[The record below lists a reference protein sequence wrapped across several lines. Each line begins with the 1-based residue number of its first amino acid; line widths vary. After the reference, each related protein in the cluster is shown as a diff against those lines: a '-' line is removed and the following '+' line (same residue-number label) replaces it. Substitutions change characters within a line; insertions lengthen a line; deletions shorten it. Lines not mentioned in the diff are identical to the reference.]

1 MKIEILD
8 LGINNIDSVIRVFQN
23 CAGSNDLIS
32 VVDSKYSSNED
43 AHLLVLPGL
52 GNFSAG
58 MDAINSRGFNSLISS
73 QIARGGKIVG
83 ICLGMQLLG
92 SSSEE
97 SANVSGLNIIP
108 GLTRKLKEQ
117 EGERIPNVGWLE
129 TKRRRGISNFD
140 SLTRNQDFYF
150 VHSYEF
156 IPKDPSRIL
165 CTSLFGKHE
174 FVSGLISDNV
184 CAFQFHPEKSA
195 RAGKAL
201 INEIVDWSGREV

>member
-23 CAGSNDLIS
+23 CVGASDLIS
-32 VVDSKYSSNED
+32 IVDNKYSSTQD

-58 MDAINSRGFNSLISS
+58 MDAINSRGFDSLISS
-73 QIARGGKIVG
+73 QIARDGKIVG

-97 SANVSGLNIIP
+97 SAKVSGLNIIP
-108 GLTRKLKEQ
+108 GVTRKLKEQ
-117 EGERIPNVGWLE
+117 ESERIPNVGWLE
-129 TKRRRGISNFD
+129 TKRSRGISSFD

-150 VHSYEF
+150 VHSFEF
-156 IPKDPSRIL
+156 IPENPNQIL
-165 CTSLFGKHE
+165 CTSLFGEHE

-184 CAFQFHPEKSA
+184 CGFQFHPEKSA
-195 RAGKAL
+195 KVGKA
-201 INEIVDWSGREV
+201 

>member
-8 LGINNIDSVIRVFQN
+8 LGINNINSVIKVFQS
-23 CAGSNDLIS
+23 CAGSGDLIS
-32 VVDSKYSSNED
+32 IVDSKYSSTED

-52 GNFSAG
+52 GSFSAG
-58 MDAINSRGFNSLISS
+58 MDAIKSRGFDVLMSS

-97 SANVSGLNIIP
+97 SPNVSGLNIIP
-108 GLTRKLKEQ
+108 GVTRKLKEQ
-117 EGERIPNVGWLE
+117 ESERIPNVGWLE
-129 TKRRRGISNFD
+129 TKRSIGISSFD

-156 IPKDPSRIL
+156 TPKNHSQIL
-165 CTSLFGKHE
+165 CTSLFGEHE

-184 CAFQFHPEKSA
+184 TAFQFHPEKSA
-195 RAGKAL
+195 KVGKAL
-201 INEIVDWSGREV
+201 VNEIFDWSNREV